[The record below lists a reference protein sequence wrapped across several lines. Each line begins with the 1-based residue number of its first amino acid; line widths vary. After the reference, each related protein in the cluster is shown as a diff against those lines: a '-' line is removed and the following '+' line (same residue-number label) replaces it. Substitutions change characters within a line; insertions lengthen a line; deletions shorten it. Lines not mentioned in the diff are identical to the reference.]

1 MASPSERFQLSLTKE
16 QIKSLISALWFHEN
30 ETNEHIDDGAEDL
43 IEHLQRRLRLAESE
57 ERERLAIQNGP
68 DYLVGI

>member
-1 MASPSERFQLSLTKE
+1 MAPSNDRFQLSLTKE
-16 QIKSLISALWFHEN
+16 QIESLISALWFHEN

-43 IEHLQRRLRLAESE
+43 IEHLQRRLRLISSE
-57 ERERLAIQNGP
+57 ERERLAFQNGP